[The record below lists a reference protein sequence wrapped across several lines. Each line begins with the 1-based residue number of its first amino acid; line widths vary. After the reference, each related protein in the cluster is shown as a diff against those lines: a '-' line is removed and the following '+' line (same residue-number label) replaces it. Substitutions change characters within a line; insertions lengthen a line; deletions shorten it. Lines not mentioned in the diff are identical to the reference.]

1 MPLSLLDED
10 IPLVP
15 GPDRPMVRSF
25 KLSGTLDSIQ
35 RFNDILFNLTSLTT
49 LDLNWW
55 PYSLEVKTNDME
67 LDRILESLP
76 NLKYLSMRG
85 CDFESILPQ
94 SPALDSN
101 GAMYKLRRFA
111 FEVDLLSMPRSFLQF
126 FRRLGNLTTIEVYGY
141 DQWLEKID
149 SKAIA
154 DILKESCKKVERILT
169 SGLVPLYLYILP
181 PSVEVT
187 NLVLRG
193 DTPSGQRRIE
203 ELQRQ
208 QCEEAEEIFPRLTT
222 FISTLSCILSA
233 EDLRCLSVQAEFLTV
248 VDLSKPLSDA
258 DDPYEEDDPTI
269 DIYLQRNSGAQARHI
284 IRSLDIQLFLENCRH
299 LRHFGA
305 ERRTINLI
313 DMTPP
318 DKSKSL
324 PEACHNSFSN
334 GKLQVVRE
342 AKPWACEG
350 TLERLEIGFRVFNQN
365 PASSSNDATIKE
377 HVDQEHHIL
386 HDEEDDD
393 DGWQVVSSSS
403 PASSAS
409 TKEKSRLA
417 SSDKPT
423 LSTTSSVESSSPSP
437 EVASDQLE
445 PVVAS
450 SSFSSSPDVVEKVSK
465 KKKKQIFG
473 TDEFQPVVS
482 KKQIA
487 RPGKVSANKLPN
499 APAGV
504 STSSYFDL
512 LQDTEDADA
521 DEILERITL
530 EEEEEKERELT
541 RQEQELKEAEALAE
555 KERIEQ
561 HDQKLKEKERLEQE
575 QEQIRLEKQQAE
587 AREALVKLEKEKEE
601 AAAAA
606 AAEAATQKQKKE
618 DKKKEKEAKEKEI
631 KEKEIKEKGAK
642 EKEAKEKEAKEKEA
656 KEKEAQLQ
664 EQQQKQVERAR
675 EEQAAKLARE
685 AQEAEAQALR
695 IAQEEEASK
704 LLEEQQ
710 SQQVESEDSWQ
721 VEEHDDQEEDDE
733 WQEQSKSKKSRKTRS
748 SQQQS
753 SSAALDIQ
761 SKMSI
766 YVLQEDEVGGQAS
779 EEEDASEEG
788 SEEEKSKLTAAKSL
802 GKSKGAFGKNKKKKS
817 NPASAASSP
826 RLEGKKAKKAAI
838 PVPAP
843 ATIVAA
849 VAEQEQDSSLSSA
862 EVLTPKLS
870 KRKAKKASTSSTANV
885 VTETSPL
892 VPPPASIE
900 EVTDERAA
908 TTSDKFGESSSSM
921 VQNDGPKDMVGGVF
935 SSIFEKG
942 VNPGLIKAMNLV
954 FVALFLSLGFLI
966 FASGGNGHAIALT
979 GIAVALFGSVQWFLR
994 EMETMRI
1001 DERKNV

>member
-1 MPLSLLDED
+1 MSTSLKPIYLPSELLSEVLALLYPFQLFSCLTVSRQWHAEALCILYRHIQVNKHTLPLYIQAFKSNKHFLRSIEWVSLYDAGSLYEKDVLDILIDYQATMPLSLLDED

-101 GAMYKLRRFA
+101 GAMYKLKRFA
-111 FEVDLLSMPRSFLQF
+111 FEVDLLSMPRSFLQL

-233 EDLRCLSVQAEFLTV
+233 EDLRCLSVQAEFLTI

-258 DDPYEEDDPTI
+258 DDPYEEEDPTI

-350 TLERLEIGFRVFNQN
+350 TLERLEIGFRVYSMTKIEHQIVFAQLGRCKRLKILRLTR
-365 PASSSNDATIKE
+365 SNLI
-377 HVDQEHHIL
+377 
-386 HDEEDDD
+386 
-393 DGWQVVSSSS
+393 
-403 PASSAS
+403 
-409 TKEKSRLA
+409 
-417 SSDKPT
+417 PT
-423 LSTTSSVESSSPSP
+423 LSYGVDLLEGLSDSLEQILSWSSSW
-437 EVASDQLE
+437 VLD
-445 PVVAS
+445 
-450 SSFSSSPDVVEKVSK
+450 DK
-465 KKKKQIFG
+465 KTIQWM
-473 TDEFQPVVS
+473 
-482 KKQIA
+482 
-487 RPGKVSANKLPN
+487 
-499 APAGV
+499 
-504 STSSYFDL
+504 
-512 LQDTEDADA
+512 
-521 DEILERITL
+521 
-530 EEEEEKERELT
+530 LT
-541 RQEQELKEAEALAE
+541 KF
-555 KERIEQ
+555 K
-561 HDQKLKEKERLEQE
+561 
-575 QEQIRLEKQQAE
+575 
-587 AREALVKLEKEKEE
+587 KLETMQTEIISGSTLYEKMNEW
-601 AAAAA
+601 
-606 AAEAATQKQKKE
+606 AT
-618 DKKKEKEAKEKEI
+618 EI
-631 KEKEIKEKGAK
+631 GKRHILKYIYTHH
-642 EKEAKEKEAKEKEA
+642 
-656 KEKEAQLQ
+656 
-664 EQQQKQVERAR
+664 R
-675 EEQAAKLARE
+675 EYE
-685 AQEAEAQALR
+685 
-695 IAQEEEASK
+695 
-704 LLEEQQ
+704 
-710 SQQVESEDSWQ
+710 
-721 VEEHDDQEEDDE
+721 
-733 WQEQSKSKKSRKTRS
+733 
-748 SQQQS
+748 
-753 SSAALDIQ
+753 
-761 SKMSI
+761 
-766 YVLQEDEVGGQAS
+766 
-779 EEEDASEEG
+779 
-788 SEEEKSKLTAAKSL
+788 
-802 GKSKGAFGKNKKKKS
+802 
-817 NPASAASSP
+817 
-826 RLEGKKAKKAAI
+826 
-838 PVPAP
+838 
-843 ATIVAA
+843 
-849 VAEQEQDSSLSSA
+849 
-862 EVLTPKLS
+862 
-870 KRKAKKASTSSTANV
+870 
-885 VTETSPL
+885 
-892 VPPPASIE
+892 
-900 EVTDERAA
+900 
-908 TTSDKFGESSSSM
+908 
-921 VQNDGPKDMVGGVF
+921 
-935 SSIFEKG
+935 
-942 VNPGLIKAMNLV
+942 
-954 FVALFLSLGFLI
+954 
-966 FASGGNGHAIALT
+966 
-979 GIAVALFGSVQWFLR
+979 
-994 EMETMRI
+994 
-1001 DERKNV
+1001 